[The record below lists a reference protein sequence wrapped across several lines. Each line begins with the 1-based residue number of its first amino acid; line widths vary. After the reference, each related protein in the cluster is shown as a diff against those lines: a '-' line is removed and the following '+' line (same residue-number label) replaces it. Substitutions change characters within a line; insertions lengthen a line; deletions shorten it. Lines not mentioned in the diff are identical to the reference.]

1 VLGSARDE
9 ARSATADKRSNT
21 QEAIYEMMT
30 RVVGSLARYLALAF
44 FAALVLYPLLLI
56 VSTAVKDPLD
66 VTADPF
72 ALFSSVNLQNFIDAW
87 TLGGFGGYFWNTVVI
102 TALTLLGTLAL
113 SVLAGYALARL
124 YFPGRNVIFLLFIT
138 GLMFPFFSV
147 MIPLFYEL
155 RDVGILG
162 TKAGLILVL
171 IAGAGG
177 FGLPI
182 GVFLMRSFYMD
193 LPEELADAAR
203 VDGAN
208 EFQVFWRIMLPLSG
222 PGVAVLAVLVFFQT
236 WNAFIQPLLY
246 LPGSEN
252 QVLATGLYLFAS
264 GRTQEYELIAAGS
277 LIMVVPVVV
286 FFLIFQRL
294 FVRGLT
300 AGALK

>member
-1 VLGSARDE
+1 
-9 ARSATADKRSNT
+9 
-21 QEAIYEMMT
+21 MMY
-30 RVVGSLARYLALAF
+30 RLVGSLSKYLALGF

-66 VTADPF
+66 VTANPF
-72 ALFSSVNLQNFIDAW
+72 ALFSSVNLVNFVDAW

-102 TALTLLGTLAL
+102 TALTLLGTVAL

-124 YFPGRNVIFLLFIT
+124 YLPGRNIVFLIFII

-155 RDVGILG
+155 RDIGLLG
-162 TKAGLILVL
+162 TKIGLVL
-171 IAGAGG
+171 VLVAGAGG
-177 FGLPI
+177 FGVPI

-203 VDGAN
+203 VEGCT
-208 EFQVFWRIMLPLSG
+208 EWQVFRYVMLPLSG

-236 WNAFIQPLLY
+236 WNAFVQPLLY
-246 LPGSEN
+246 LPGAEN

-264 GRTQEYELIAAGS
+264 GRTQEYEYIAAGS
-277 LIMVVPVVV
+277 LIMVVPVVI

>member
-1 VLGSARDE
+1 
-9 ARSATADKRSNT
+9 
-21 QEAIYEMMT
+21 MMY
-30 RVVGSLARYLALAF
+30 RVVGSLSKYLALGF
-44 FAALVLYPLLLI
+44 FTAIVLYPLLLI

-66 VTADPF
+66 VTANPF
-72 ALFSSVNLQNFIDAW
+72 ALFSSVNFVNFVDAW
-87 TLGGFGGYFWNTVVI
+87 TLGGFSGYFWNTAII
-102 TALTLLGTLAL
+102 TALTLLGTVAL

-124 YFPGRNVIFLLFIT
+124 YFPGRNIVFLVFIT

-155 RDVGILG
+155 RDIGLLG
-162 TKAGLILVL
+162 TRIGLVLVL

-177 FGLPI
+177 FGVPI

-203 VDGAN
+203 VEGCT
-208 EFQVFWRIMLPLSG
+208 EWQVFRYVMLPLSG

-246 LPGSEN
+246 LPGTEN

-264 GRTQEYELIAAGS
+264 GRTQEYEYIAAGS

>member
-1 VLGSARDE
+1 VLE
-9 ARSATADKRSNT
+9 AL
-21 QEAIYEMMT
+21 YEMMY
-30 RVVGSLARYLALAF
+30 RLVGSFAKYLALAF

-56 VSTAVKDPLD
+56 VSTAVKDPLA
-66 VTADPF
+66 VTTDPF
-72 ALFSSVNLQNFIDAW
+72 ALFSSVNLVNFVDAW
-87 TLGGFGGYFWNTVVI
+87 TLGGFGGYFWNTVII
-102 TALTLLGTLAL
+102 TAFTLLGTVAL

-124 YFPGRNVIFLLFIT
+124 YLPGRSIVFFIFML

-147 MIPLFYEL
+147 VIPLFYEL
-155 RDVGILG
+155 RDLGLLG
-162 TKAGLILVL
+162 TKAGVIFVL

-177 FGLPI
+177 FGVPI

-203 VDGAN
+203 VDGAT
-208 EFQVFWRIMLPLSG
+208 EFQVFRSIMLPLSG

-236 WNAFIQPLLY
+236 WNIFVVPLLF

-264 GRTQEYELIAAGS
+264 GRTQEYEYIAAGS

>member
-1 VLGSARDE
+1 MGST
-9 ARSATADKRSNT
+9 SF
-21 QEAIYEMMT
+21 
-30 RVVGSLARYLALAF
+30 GSSRLIGAFARYVALGI
-44 FAALVLYPLLLI
+44 FAVVVAYPLLLV
-56 VSTAVKDPLD
+56 VSTALKDPLD

-72 ALFSSVNLQNFIDAW
+72 ALFSSLNPINFVDAW
-87 TLGGFGGYFWNTVVI
+87 TLGGFGEYFWNTAVI
-102 TALTLLGTLAL
+102 TSLTLVGTVAL

-124 YFPGRNVIFLLFIT
+124 YLPGRNILFLLFIT

-155 RDVGILG
+155 RDLGLLGSKVGLS
-162 TKAGLILVL
+162 LVL
-171 IAGAGG
+171 IAGAAG

-203 VDGAN
+203 VDGAS
-208 EFQVFWRIMLPLSG
+208 EWQVFWRIMLPLSG
-222 PGVAVLAVLVFFQT
+222 PGVAVLTVLVFFQT
-236 WNAFIQPLLY
+236 WNAFFQPLVY
-246 LPGSEN
+246 LPGAEN
-252 QVLATGLYLFAS
+252 RVLATGLYFFAS
-264 GRTQEYELIAAGS
+264 GRTTEYELTAAGS

-286 FFLIFQRL
+286 VFLAFQRL

>member
-1 VLGSARDE
+1 MGST
-9 ARSATADKRSNT
+9 SF
-21 QEAIYEMMT
+21 
-30 RVVGSLARYLALAF
+30 GSSRLIGAFARYVALGI
-44 FAALVLYPLLLI
+44 FAVVVAYPLLLV
-56 VSTAVKDPLD
+56 VSTALKDPLD

-72 ALFSSVNLQNFIDAW
+72 ALFSSLNPINFVDAW
-87 TLGGFGGYFWNTVVI
+87 TLGGFGAYFWNTAVI
-102 TALTLLGTLAL
+102 TALTLVGTVAL

-124 YFPGRNVIFLLFIT
+124 YLPGRNILFLLFIT

-155 RDVGILG
+155 RDLGLLGSKVGLS
-162 TKAGLILVL
+162 LVL
-171 IAGAGG
+171 IAGAAG

-203 VDGAN
+203 VDGAS
-208 EFQVFWRIMLPLSG
+208 EWQVFWRIMLPLSG
-222 PGVAVLAVLVFFQT
+222 PGVAVLTVLVFFQT
-236 WNAFIQPLLY
+236 WNAFFQPLVY
-246 LPGSEN
+246 LPGAEN
-252 QVLATGLYLFAS
+252 RVLATGLYFFAS
-264 GRTQEYELIAAGS
+264 GRTTEYELTAAGS

-286 FFLIFQRL
+286 VFLAFQRL

>member
-1 VLGSARDE
+1 
-9 ARSATADKRSNT
+9 
-21 QEAIYEMMT
+21 MMY
-30 RVVGSLARYLALAF
+30 RLVGSSAKYLGLVF

-66 VTADPF
+66 VTANPF
-72 ALFSSVNLQNFIDAW
+72 ALFSSVNLVNFVDAW
-87 TLGGFGGYFWNTVVI
+87 TLGGFGGYFWNTVII
-102 TALTLLGTLAL
+102 TAFTLLGTVAL

-124 YFPGRNVIFLLFIT
+124 HLPGRGVVFFIFML

-147 MIPLFYEL
+147 VIPLFYEL
-155 RDVGILG
+155 RDLGLLG
-162 TKAGLILVL
+162 TKAGVILVL

-177 FGLPI
+177 FGVPI

-203 VDGAN
+203 VDGAT
-208 EFQVFWRIMLPLSG
+208 EFQVFRSIMLPLSG
-222 PGVAVLAVLVFFQT
+222 PGVAVLTVLVFFQT
-236 WNAFIQPLLY
+236 WNVFAVPLLF

-252 QVLATGLYLFAS
+252 QVLATGLFLFAS
-264 GRTQEYELIAAGS
+264 GRTQEYEYIAAGS
-277 LIMVVPVVV
+277 LIMVVPVVL

>member
-1 VLGSARDE
+1 
-9 ARSATADKRSNT
+9 
-21 QEAIYEMMT
+21 MMY
-30 RVVGSLARYLALAF
+30 RVVSSLARYLALGF

-66 VTADPF
+66 VTSDPF
-72 ALFSSVNLQNFIDAW
+72 ALFSSVNLLNFYDAW
-87 TLGGFGGYFWNTVVI
+87 TLGGFSGYFWNTVLI
-102 TALTLLGTLAL
+102 TALTLLGTVAL

-124 YFPGRNVIFLLFIT
+124 YFPGRNIVFLVFIT

-155 RDVGILG
+155 RDIGLLA
-162 TKAGLILVL
+162 TRAGLILVL

-177 FGLPI
+177 FGVPI

-193 LPEELADAAR
+193 LPEDLADAAR

-222 PGVAVLAVLVFFQT
+222 PGVAVLSVLVFFQT

-246 LPGSEN
+246 LPGAEN

>member
-1 VLGSARDE
+1 
-9 ARSATADKRSNT
+9 
-21 QEAIYEMMT
+21 MT
-30 RVVGSLARYLALAF
+30 SRVIGSLAKYLTLGF
-44 FAALVLYPLLLI
+44 FVALVLYPLLLI
-56 VSTAVKDPLD
+56 VSTALKDPLD

-72 ALFSSVNLQNFIDAW
+72 ALFTSVNPVNFVDAW
-87 TLGGFGGYFWNTVVI
+87 TLGGFGGYFWNTVII
-102 TALTLLGTLAL
+102 TAFTLLGTLAL

-124 YFPGRNVIFLLFIT
+124 YLPGRNVIFVVFIL

-147 MIPLFYEL
+147 AIPLFYEL
-155 RDVGILG
+155 RDIGLLG
-162 TKAGLILVL
+162 TRAGVVLVL

-177 FGLPI
+177 FGVPI

-203 VDGAN
+203 VEGCT
-208 EFQVFWRIMLPLSG
+208 EWQVFRYVMLPLSG

-236 WNAFIQPLLY
+236 WNVFVVPLLY
-246 LPGSEN
+246 LPGSEY

-264 GRTQEYELIAAGS
+264 GRTQEYEYIAAGS
-277 LIMVVPVVV
+277 LIMVVPVVI

-300 AGALK
+300 AGALKG

>member
-1 VLGSARDE
+1 
-9 ARSATADKRSNT
+9 
-21 QEAIYEMMT
+21 MMT

-124 YFPGRNVIFLLFIT
+124 YFPGRNLIFLLFIT

-177 FGLPI
+177 YGLPI
-182 GVFLMRSFYMD
+182 GIFLMRSFYMD

-277 LIMVVPVVV
+277 LIMVIPVVV

>member
-1 VLGSARDE
+1 
-9 ARSATADKRSNT
+9 
-21 QEAIYEMMT
+21 MMY
-30 RVVGSLARYLALAF
+30 RLVGSFAKYLALAF

-56 VSTAVKDPLD
+56 VSTAVKDPLT
-66 VTADPF
+66 VSTDPF
-72 ALFSSVNLQNFIDAW
+72 ALFSSVNFVNFVDAW
-87 TLGGFGGYFWNTVVI
+87 TLGGFGGYFWNTVII
-102 TALTLLGTLAL
+102 TAFTLLGTVTL

-124 YFPGRNVIFLLFIT
+124 YLPGRSLVFFIFML

-147 MIPLFYEL
+147 VIPLFYEL
-155 RDVGILG
+155 RDLGLLG
-162 TKAGLILVL
+162 TKAGVILVL

-177 FGLPI
+177 FGVPI

-203 VDGAN
+203 VDGAT
-208 EFQVFWRIMLPLSG
+208 EFQVFRSIMLPLSG

-236 WNAFIQPLLY
+236 WNIFVVPLLF

-264 GRTQEYELIAAGS
+264 GRTQEYEYIAAGS
-277 LIMVVPVVV
+277 LIMVIPVVV

>member
-1 VLGSARDE
+1 
-9 ARSATADKRSNT
+9 
-21 QEAIYEMMT
+21 MMT

-87 TLGGFGGYFWNTVVI
+87 TLGGFGGYFWNTLVI